1 VAEPP
6 ELLPGGGGGGPS
18 PWAMPEPSTEMLD
31 TVITDASTVSVARL
45 HTLDVLDVLVVPVLV
60 VLDVWCRMTASS
72 GRVDVSGTS

>member
-1 VAEPP
+1 
-6 ELLPGGGGGGPS
+6 
-18 PWAMPEPSTEMLD
+18 
-31 TVITDASTVSVARL
+31 VSVARL